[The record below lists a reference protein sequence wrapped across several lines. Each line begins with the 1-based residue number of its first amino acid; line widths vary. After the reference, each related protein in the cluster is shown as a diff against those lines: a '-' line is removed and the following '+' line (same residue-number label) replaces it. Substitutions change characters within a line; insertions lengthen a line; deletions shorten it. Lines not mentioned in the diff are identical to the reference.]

1 MLNSK
6 IAMKKRLLH
15 KYRIEPPNTS
25 SSRFYSE
32 EKSRERNLLSSSS
45 SNSELSQRRPTLV
58 DNSSITVQ
66 PVQSAVFPSEE
77 VKEEQIDVET
87 ITESPAPAQN
97 IEEIDVS
104 EETPATSGKSR
115 SDTPPV
121 QSSKPSLEQ
130 VVARCRLKSNEV
142 SKETS
147 VEGANSKSA
156 LESLRE
162 VVNSVTTADDERSPS
177 PSTPLDEDRAS
188 NIDTESDNNSTL
200 ASKRYLSSH
209 AKTILNEW
217 FRKHLYRPYPTYEEK
232 KELASLCGISA
243 SKVDTWFA
251 NKRNRTHNTKKL
263 PPKYSH
269 LFSFSGVN
277 SDWIYWF
284 LRLFVMLCFIVWR

>member
-1 MLNSK
+1 MFFFFFFKQKTAYEMIWWL
-6 IAMKKRLLH
+6 
-15 KYRIEPPNTS
+15 E
-25 SSRFYSE
+25 F
-32 EKSRERNLLSSSS
+32 
-45 SNSELSQRRPTLV
+45 RRVL
-58 DNSSITVQ
+58 
-66 PVQSAVFPSEE
+66 F
-77 VKEEQIDVET
+77 
-87 ITESPAPAQN
+87 
-97 IEEIDVS
+97 
-104 EETPATSGKSR
+104 R
-115 SDTPPV
+115 
-121 QSSKPSLEQ
+121 
-130 VVARCRLKSNEV
+130 

-147 VEGANSKSA
+147 VDGANSKSA

-188 NIDTESDNNSTL
+188 NIDTESDNNSTQ

-284 LRLFVMLCFIVWR
+284 LRLFVMFFIVWR